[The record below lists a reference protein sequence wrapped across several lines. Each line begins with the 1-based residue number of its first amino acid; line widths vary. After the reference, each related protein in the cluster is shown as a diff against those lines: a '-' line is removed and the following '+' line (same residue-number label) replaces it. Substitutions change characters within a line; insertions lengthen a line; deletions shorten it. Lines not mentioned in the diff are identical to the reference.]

1 MKIIILI
8 AYLFTFFTNYIV
20 AQTKV
25 KPILSNKVDSL
36 KYGWWTKSTQF
47 GANFSGSA
55 FSQNW
60 QGGGNNNLVFGG
72 VFGHRA
78 DLIKGEGIWTND
90 LQIQIG
96 NIANYT
102 KDQPKEVRKNV
113 DRLFFET
120 KYSKKINSKINWFT
134 SINLLSQMLKG
145 VDYSDAKKP
154 LVSSLFS
161 PAFLS
166 QGIGLEYKPS
176 KHFVLNF
183 GGATLRQTIVANQ
196 KLKNSSV
203 YIGTP
208 EIFGVPRNK
217 KIKNQGG
224 FQVVA
229 AYDKNLTDKVNLK
242 WRWQLF
248 TPYKFNEFDHNLNAI
263 ATIKVNKYINLNA
276 ALIGIY
282 DKSQTSPKNEKPWQI
297 NAGTNLGFS
306 LQL

>member
-1 MKIIILI
+1 MKKLILF
-8 AYLFTFFTNYIV
+8 LFYFAISIKSIV
-20 AQTKV
+20 AQSKE
-25 KPILSNKVDSL
+25 KPILSNRADSL
-36 KYGWWTKSTQF
+36 KYGWWTKSTQL

-78 DLIKGEGIWTND
+78 DFTKGESIWTND
-90 LQIQIG
+90 LQLQVG
-96 NIANYT
+96 SIANYT

-120 KYSKKINSKINWFT
+120 KYSKKISSKINWFA
-134 SINLLSQMLKG
+134 SINLLSQLLKG
-145 VDYSDAKKP
+145 VDYTNNKKP
-154 LVSSLFS
+154 IVSSFFA

-166 QGIGLEYKPS
+166 EGIGLEYKPS
-176 KHFVLNF
+176 KYFVLNF
-183 GGATLRQTIVANQ
+183 GGATLRQTIVANE
-196 KLKNSSV
+196 KLKNSSEYV
-203 YIGTP
+203 GKP

-224 FQVVA
+224 FQLVA
-229 AYDKNLTDKVNLK
+229 AYDKNLTDKINFK
-242 WRWQLF
+242 WRWQIF
-248 TPYKFNEFDHNLNAI
+248 TPYQFNEFDHNLNAI
-263 ATIKVNKYINLNA
+263 ATIKVNKYMNLNA

-297 NAGTNLGFS
+297 NAGANLGFS